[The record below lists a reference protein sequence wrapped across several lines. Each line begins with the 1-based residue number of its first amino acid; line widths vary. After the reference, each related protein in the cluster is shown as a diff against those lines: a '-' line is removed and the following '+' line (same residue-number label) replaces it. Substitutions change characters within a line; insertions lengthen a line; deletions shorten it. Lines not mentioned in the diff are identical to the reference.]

1 MAMFGGA
8 LDPMLEEPL
17 DKPGAPRLGVLI
29 PETFGDTPG
38 VAVVAPGVLVM
49 TPGCVPNVPPI
60 TPGEEGAG
68 PSTPGEGCGPT
79 AGAPGEPGVVVCANA
94 PALAA
99 SAAAAI
105 SVLLSIM
112 AILRG
117 YAEAISASTQSA
129 CREFGL

>member
-1 MAMFGGA
+1 MHREMQRQDEGQQGNDERE
-8 LDPMLEEPL
+8 DP
-17 DKPGAPRLGVLI
+17 DI
-29 PETFGDTPG
+29 
-38 VAVVAPGVLVM
+38 
-49 TPGCVPNVPPI
+49 PI

-117 YAEAISASTQSA
+117 YSEAISASTQSA